1 RAPPELP
8 DALPRDDR
16 VVEIAEQILKVLR
29 PLDEEAG
36 RLADGRLGE
45 LGRGARV
52 LCLDADVVQLLVG
65 GLVWQRV
72 PRPAQALE
80 GVAADVLEGDVGIR
94 DVRLARRLVERREE
108 LQVAIAPERR
118 EQAAPRPG
126 ALALE
131 GPQQAGSALG
141 VARIERGDLI
151 AEVLAQ
157 DVEVADGSQLVSE
170 PLELGS
176 QRPRPVRIE
185 HGPRLAQERAGAAAR
200 DPPPAGIPP

>member
-1 RAPPELP
+1 ELP

-36 RLADGRLGE
+36 RLADGRLRE
-45 LGRGARV
+45 LGRVGRGLGPDAGVVRLPAGGVVWPRGSPPGQAREGGA
-52 LCLDADVVQLLVG
+52 G
-65 GLVWQRV
+65 
-72 PRPAQALE
+72 E

-157 DVEVADGSQLVSE
+157 DVEVAD
-170 PLELGS
+170 
-176 QRPRPVRIE
+176 
-185 HGPRLAQERAGAAAR
+185 
-200 DPPPAGIPP
+200 